1 MKPVIE
7 YIDTRGMFPNPDSGY
22 LVAWDDEEKGR
33 IMVGFSQ
40 YKDLAEGCALV
51 SYSYELFYKD
61 PIKKLSNYLDT
72 CIDTCIDL
80 SRALVKFDDYC
91 QNKNKK

>member
-1 MKPVIE
+1 MKSVIE

-40 YKDLAEGCALV
+40 SKDLADGCAHV
-51 SYSYELFYKD
+51 SYAYETFYKD
-61 PIKKLSNYLDT
+61 PIGKLSSYLDAG
-72 CIDTCIDL
+72 IDL
-80 SRALVKFDDYC
+80 SRAFRKFDDK
-91 QNKNKK
+91 QNTLL

>member
-7 YIDTRGMFPNPDSGY
+7 YIDTTGMFPNPDSAY

-33 IMVGFSQ
+33 IMIGFSK

-51 SYSYELFYKD
+51 SYSYESFYKD
-61 PIKKLSNYLDT
+61 PINKLSNYLDAG
-72 CIDTCIDL
+72 IDL
-80 SRALVKFDDYC
+80 SRALVRFDDYH
-91 QNKNKK
+91 QNKNKKWK